1 MARIKIAIV
10 GLGKIARDQHIP
22 SLYSSDA
29 FELIAVASPHG
40 KLDGVPNFGDIETL
54 LKATPDVAAV
64 ALCTTP
70 QVNCETP
77 IAARLSLADLR
88 GAMTQVELDFLQV
101 GPQTWNIDVETE
113 SGRLSI
119 SMGGGVMTVDGE
131 PVATKQTAEYANLYA
146 HFAELVRR
154 GSIDVDIAPLQLVA
168 DAFLC
173 GGRIDVGPFTY

>member
-1 MARIKIAIV
+1 MTEGLMGAPSFGFASATEAFDAINAGAR
-10 GLGKIARDQHIP
+10 HP
-22 SLYSSDA
+22 S
-29 FELIAVASPHG
+29 
-40 KLDGVPNFGDIETL
+40 
-54 LKATPDVAAV
+54 
-64 ALCTTP
+64 
-70 QVNCETP
+70 NCATP

-131 PVATKQTAEYANLYA
+131 PVATKRTAEYANLYA